1 MEYWSLVHEMSY
13 REKVLA
19 GTKYGRLW
27 VIGIMGFLCL
37 GGAIVYFGYQ
47 NAIYPL
53 DKAMGYLSR
62 AESAQTTDMMADYL
76 RPVKLLLPNEGNPV
90 WIFPTPMTDFRLIQ
104 NDLEEMLIRANSIS
118 SVEPNSAAYSTGL
131 EELHSSIKIIES
143 NLEEATPYIYPSIT
157 NILLSVLWITVIM
170 LIFAVMRRGRSKL
183 KEYETT

>member
-1 MEYWSLVHEMSY
+1 MP
-13 REKVLA
+13 RNIGA
-19 GTKYGRLW
+19 KYGRLW
-27 VIGIMGFLCL
+27 VIGIIGFLCL

-76 RPVKLLLPNEGNPV
+76 KPVKVLLPNEGNPV
-90 WIFPTPMTDFRLIQ
+90 WIFPTPRTDFGFIQ
-104 NDLEEMLIRANSIS
+104 NDLKEMLIRANSIS
-118 SVEPNSAAYSTGL
+118 SVETNSAAYSTGL

-143 NLEEATPYIYPSIT
+143 NLQEAIPYIYASIT
-157 NILLSVLWITVIM
+157 NILLSVVWIAVIM
-170 LIFAVMRRGRSKL
+170 LIFAAMRRGRSKF